1 MLGFSSMKAC
11 SLRVEHQLKANE
23 LVVVG
28 NPSIQP
34 VRSHYAQHL
43 GSRVKGLQTS
53 GMLGYSFVKACA
65 LLVEHHPRA
74 SELVVDGCLGVMRG
88 RSLFTLDP
96 GRGMVASDGL
106 NAWVFIDESLC
117 VAG

>member
-11 SLRVEHQLKANE
+11 ALRVEHQLKANE
-23 LVVVG
+23 LVVVET
-28 NPSIQP
+28 PSIQP
-34 VRSHYAQHL
+34 ARSHYAQHL
-43 GSRVKGLQTS
+43 GSRMKGLQTS
-53 GMLGYSFVKACA
+53 GMLGYSFAKACA

-96 GRGMVASDGL
+96 RWGRMRCFTSA
-106 NAWVFIDESLC
+106 
-117 VAG
+117 